1 MGTQNTEAS
10 PTIEVHLEELGA
22 NSWVN
27 AWLNTITGSYGSV
40 HFRFAA
46 RAAGRTAHAASDCVA
61 TSATFL
67 ALGSQDL
74 NDVAE
79 PNGGIGLARNELAA
93 LDDELVRAGWRRRPD
108 AGRHWWSRTYDA
120 PPRESGDVLSS
131 ATSAEQS

>member
-1 MGTQNTEAS
+1 MWTQKTES
-10 PTIEVHLEELGA
+10 PRRIEVHLEELGA
-22 NSWVN
+22 HSWVK
-27 AWLNTITGSYGSV
+27 AWLNTITGSYQRV

-46 RAAGRTAHAASDCVA
+46 RAAGRPGHAASDCVA

-74 NDVAE
+74 NDLAE
-79 PNGGIGLARNELAA
+79 PNGGIKLARNEFET

-120 PPRESGDVLSS
+120 PPSESGDVLSS